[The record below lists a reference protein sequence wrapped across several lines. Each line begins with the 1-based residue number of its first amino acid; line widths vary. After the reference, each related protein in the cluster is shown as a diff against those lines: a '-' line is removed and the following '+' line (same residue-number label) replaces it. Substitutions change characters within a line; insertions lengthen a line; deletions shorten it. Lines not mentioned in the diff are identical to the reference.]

1 MTAIG
6 KRYVTRSA
14 FQKKSEECKRLKK
27 DIYEIVMGSD
37 SRVWTK
43 WVVHFEK
50 EKEFTKLLREAVLQ
64 HIGKTAKGKL
74 KGNDIFL

>member
-1 MTAIG
+1 MTKTAIG

-37 SRVWTK
+37 SRVWHK
-43 WVVHFEK
+43 WVKHFKQEEEFARILK
-50 EKEFTKLLREAVLQ
+50 EA
-64 HIGKTAKGKL
+64 AKDYFGNKL
-74 KGNDIFL
+74 KRAKSEQ